1 MTIVVNQEAAT
12 PTSLESTSTRAV
24 PSAETSGEIAEHIQT
39 PGVYASE
46 EPPLPFMF
54 DVASET
60 SATVARRS
68 RRKSSYDAASG
79 RETWKNTLAQLELG
93 GRADD
98 ESDSVLDNI
107 LNLLNPIRPMD
118 KGKNLGEWTAYL
130 LGVRTRC

>member
-60 SATVARRS
+60 SAAVARRS
-68 RRKSSYDAASG
+68 RPKNSYDAASG
-79 RETWKNTLAQLELG
+79 RETWKNMTPKLKLG
-93 GRADD
+93 GGADGG
-98 ESDSVLDNI
+98 SDSVLDNI
-107 LNLLNPIRPMD
+107 LNILNPIRPMD